1 MAFFQY
7 GGRRMLRPKVE
18 GKRKVSALA
27 AVPSLK
33 ISPPSPND
41 EKDPTDLK
49 WITHAFANPTYQ
61 DGGEGVH
68 PDGGL
73 VDDLIKGAETPRGKS
88 PRLKEL

>member
-1 MAFFQY
+1 
-7 GGRRMLRPKVE
+7 MLRPKVE
-18 GKRKVSALA
+18 GKRKVSAPA

-33 ISPPSPND
+33 ISPPSPHD

-49 WITHAFANPTYQ
+49 WITHALANPTYHN
-61 DGGEGVH
+61 GGGGVD

-73 VDDLIKGAETPRGKS
+73 VDGLMKGAETPRDES